1 MKQGGNSLAVQQS
14 GLLTYTAKGPGSI
27 SGHRIKIPPATSHG
41 QKKQTEN
48 NNNNKQTKTGKG
60 VKEKRVSGTKFKK
73 ASKRR
78 WINNK
83 ILMYST
89 GNYIQYPTIMEK
101 NVKKNIYA

>member
-27 SGHRIKIPPATSHG
+27 SGHGTKIPPATWHG

-48 NNNNKQTKTGKG
+48 NNNNNKQTKKQRKG

-73 ASKRR
+73 ASKCR
-78 WINNK
+78 WINK

-89 GNYIQYPTIMEK
+89 GNSLQYPTMMKK
-101 NVKKNIYA
+101 NVKNIYA